1 MNTKSKRYIV
11 SGIDTG
17 AGKTVVSAVLCE
29 ALQANYWKPVQAGDL
44 DASDSITV
52 RQLISE
58 ELVCFPEA
66 QQLQFPM
73 SPNLSAEKEG
83 FVIDPS
89 TWEVPQSDRSLI
101 IEGAGGLLV
110 PINDELLLI
119 DVFKQFDAPIILVS
133 KNYLGSINHTLLS
146 VQAIRN
152 AGLELAGIIFNGE
165 ADEAIERSI
174 LTHAKTQF
182 LGRIEVLNELNK
194 SAIKS
199 AGENLSATLALSF

>member
-1 MNTKSKRYIV
+1 MTKSKRYIV

-52 RQLISE
+52 RQLISD
-58 ELVCFPEA
+58 ELICFPEA

-83 FVIDPS
+83 ILIDPS
-89 TWEVPQSDRSLI
+89 TWEVPESDRPLI

-110 PINDELLLI
+110 PLNDRVLLI
-119 DVFKQFDAPIILVS
+119 DVFKQFDAPVILVS

-165 ADEAIERSI
+165 PHKDIEQSI
-174 LTHAKTQF
+174 LQHAKTPF
-182 LGRIEVLNELNK
+182 LGRVEVLEGLNK

-199 AGENLSATLALSF
+199 AGKNLSVTLAMSL

>member
-1 MNTKSKRYIV
+1 MNTNFKRYIV

-52 RQLISE
+52 RNLISE
-58 ELVCFPEA
+58 ELICFPEA

-89 TWEVPQSDRSLI
+89 TWEVPESDRPLI

-110 PINDELLLI
+110 PLNDEVLLI
-119 DVFKQFDAPIILVS
+119 DVFKQFQAPVILVS

-165 ADEAIERSI
+165 AQEAIERSI
-174 LTHAKTQF
+174 LQHAKTPF
-182 LGRIEVLNELNK
+182 LGRVEVLEEVNK

-199 AGENLSATLALSF
+199 AGKNLSATLALSL

>member
-52 RQLISE
+52 RQLISD
-58 ELVCFPEA
+58 ELICFPEA

-89 TWEVPQSDRSLI
+89 TWVVPKSDRPLI

-110 PINDELLLI
+110 PLNNKVLLI
-119 DVFKQFDAPIILVS
+119 DVFKQFQAPVILVS

-152 AGLELAGIIFNGE
+152 AGLELAGIVFNGDPHE
-165 ADEAIERSI
+165 DIERSI
-174 LTHAKTQF
+174 LQHAKTPF
-182 LGRIEVLNELNK
+182 LGRVEVLDELNN
-194 SAIKS
+194 SAIKE
-199 AGENLSATLALSF
+199 AGDKLKATLTLSL

>member
-11 SGIDTG
+11 SGIDTA

-52 RQLISE
+52 RQLISD
-58 ELVCFPEA
+58 ELICFPEA

-89 TWEVPQSDRSLI
+89 TWEVPKSDRPLI

-110 PINDELLLI
+110 PLNDNMLLI
-119 DVFKQFDAPIILVS
+119 DVFKQFNAPVILVS

-152 AGLELAGIIFNGE
+152 AGLELAGIVFNGE
-165 ADEAIERSI
+165 PDEDIERSI
-174 LTHAKTQF
+174 LQHAKTPF
-182 LGRIEVLNELNK
+182 LGRVEVLDELNK

-199 AGENLSATLALSF
+199 AGENLSATLALRL